1 MAFYNRDKTIFQEST
16 EIFLNFPWAFSK
28 RWRAFSKSWR
38 TFSENSC
45 MFFMSVN
52 LADIYFKSFRHQH
65 QFLFLFTSSA
75 EEVFLLYSLLFFSL
89 LYYVKRW
96 CWKSVDYDDI
106 VGYGRPTIV
115 RLSHDYRI
123 VVVLLM
129 RSWYVVVALLCC
141 FMVHLKYE
149 NMLCESRKRVQEWFS
164 LWVR

>member
-1 MAFYNRDKTIFQEST
+1 MDFYIRDKAIFQEST

-52 LADIYFKSFRHQH
+52 LADIYSKSFRHQH

-75 EEVFLLYSLLFFSL
+75 EEVFLLYSLLFFTL
-89 LYYVKRW
+89 LFFTLLFFTLLCKKVMLKISWLRW
-96 CWKSVDYDDI
+96 YRRVWSPDY
-106 VGYGRPTIV
+106 RSTIA

-141 FMVHLKYE
+141 FMVNLKYE
-149 NMLCESRKRVQEWFS
+149 NMLCE
-164 LWVR
+164 